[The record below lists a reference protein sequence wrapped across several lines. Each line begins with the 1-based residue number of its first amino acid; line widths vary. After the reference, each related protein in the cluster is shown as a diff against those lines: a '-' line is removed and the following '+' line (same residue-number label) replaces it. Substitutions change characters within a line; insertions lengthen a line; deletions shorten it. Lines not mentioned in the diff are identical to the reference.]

1 MKAAAITMVHKDYW
15 ALRQWYRHYSGALG
29 AENLF
34 VVAHGPDP
42 VVQEIC
48 PAASV
53 ITIPRDRLQGFD
65 HWRGRLL
72 NGIQRGLLEIY
83 DWVIRTDADELI
95 CVDPQLWC
103 SLPKMLAAQEASAIF
118 ALGVNVFAPDEASGS
133 PLYQGVFSGHY
144 SKAWAVRQP
153 HDLRRHGVQLRPRR
167 LAEFPY
173 CMPRGVYLA
182 HLKFANRQA
191 ATEMADIRTEVAG
204 AEGTGTPG
212 KAWKQ
217 AHQEMAAQFAALADL
232 PLSPWEKAEAAAWDA
247 LQWPVRDEGISVLRS
262 KSLRFD
268 SRVHLPDWFPPLGD

>member
-1 MKAAAITMVHKDYW
+1 MVHKDYW
-15 ALRQWYRHYSGALG
+15 ALRQWYRHYSNALG

-95 CVDPQLWC
+95 CVDPQLWS

-118 ALGVNVFAPDEASGS
+118 ALGVCKIIEN
-133 PLYQGVFSGHY
+133 
-144 SKAWAVRQP
+144 
-153 HDLRRHGVQLRPRR
+153 
-167 LAEFPY
+167 
-173 CMPRGVYLA
+173 
-182 HLKFANRQA
+182 
-191 ATEMADIRTEVAG
+191 
-204 AEGTGTPG
+204 
-212 KAWKQ
+212 
-217 AHQEMAAQFAALADL
+217 
-232 PLSPWEKAEAAAWDA
+232 
-247 LQWPVRDEGISVLRS
+247 
-262 KSLRFD
+262 
-268 SRVHLPDWFPPLGD
+268 